1 MTARVEHTDVG
12 AYALGLL
19 EDDDRRAF
27 EHHLSRC
34 RSCAVELAELSGVAH
49 ALTGLGPLEDDPPPG
64 EEPAEVIDLLRR
76 KRAADRRARRST
88 FLVGVAA
95 AVTLVAGGL
104 VVGAQFGGGAPA
116 SPVASPVAPPHD
128 GIGPAEQFYAM
139 GTPVEGVGTGGV
151 TGGLVLESKGWGTHA
166 ALKLSG
172 VKGPL
177 ECALIAVADDGD
189 RRIMMGWAVPAAGY
203 GVPGSPG
210 PLYVHGASALPL
222 DRIDHFEVVTTEGA
236 NLLTVKV

>member
-27 EHHLSRC
+27 EEHLAHC
-34 RSCAVELAELSGVAH
+34 RPCVTELSELSGVAQ
-49 ALTGLGPLEDDPPPG
+49 ALTGLGPLEDEPPRG

-76 KRAADRRARRST
+76 KQAADRRSRRGT

-104 VVGAQFGGGAPA
+104 VAGAQFGGSSPA
-116 SPVASPVAPPHD
+116 APVASPHD
-128 GIGPAEQFYAM
+128 DVGPAERFYAA
-139 GTPVEGVGTGGV
+139 GTPVEGVGSGGV

-166 ALKLSG
+166 ALKLAG

-177 ECALIAVADDGD
+177 ECALVAVSRDGD
-189 RRIMMGWAVPAAGY
+189 RRIMMGWAVPPAGY

-236 NLLTVKV
+236 TLLTVKV